1 MTRRILMAGTL
12 AIATASLL
20 LAAPFWVE
28 KPYTQWNEKE
38 VSKLLSDS
46 PWVRPATVDFD
57 MAAMRQAR
65 AGGEMGGRGGG
76 MAGPGGGAAGP
87 GGGAGAPGGE
97 GGPGGGMGGP
107 GGGMGRPGGMGGPGG
122 GGMQDLNVSVM
133 WRSALPVRQAMY
145 QAAVLQESKSAEAL
159 ERTRQLERAL
169 QEEPSYHILAVNGLP
184 NLGPGMGRQGM
195 PGARGGQ
202 APASGEGRPQLSEE
216 QRAEMRKQMEA
227 RMLSNT
233 SLAIGNDTMNPERV
247 ETVLTG
253 SGRVLLF
260 YFASTRSLN
269 PSDKEARF
277 ETQMGP
283 LKISAKFKPKDMIF
297 AAKPKS

>member
-1 MTRRILMAGTL
+1 MTRRILMASTL
-12 AIATASLL
+12 AIATASLV

-38 VSKLLSDS
+38 VSKLLTDS

-57 MAAMRQAR
+57 MEALRQAR
-65 AGGEMGGRGGG
+65 A
-76 MAGPGGGAAGP
+76 
-87 GGGAGAPGGE
+87 
-97 GGPGGGMGGP
+97 GGGMGGP
-107 GGGMGRPGGMGGPGG
+107 GVGMGGPGGGQGRPGAEGGPGGGMGGPGG

-145 QAAVLQESKSAEAL
+145 QAAVLQQSKSAED
-159 ERTRQLERAL
+159 LERAL
-169 QEEPSYHILAVNGLP
+169 QEEPIYHILAVSGLP
-184 NLGPGMGRQGM
+184 GQGPGMRRPEM
-195 PGARGGQ
+195 AGARGGR
-202 APASGEGRPQLSEE
+202 PTASDQGRPQPTEE
-216 QRAEMRKQMEA
+216 ERAEMRKQMEA
-227 RMLSNT
+227 RMLAETILVIGSN
-233 SLAIGNDTMNPERV
+233 TMNPERV
-247 ETVLTG
+247 ETVVTG

-260 YFASTRSLN
+260 YFANTPNLN

-283 LKISAKFKPKDMIF
+283 LKISAKFKPKEMIF